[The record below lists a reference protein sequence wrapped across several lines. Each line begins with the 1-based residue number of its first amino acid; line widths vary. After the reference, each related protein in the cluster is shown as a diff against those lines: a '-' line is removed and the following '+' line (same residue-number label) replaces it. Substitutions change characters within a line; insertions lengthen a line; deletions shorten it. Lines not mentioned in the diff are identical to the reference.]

1 MNSNSNLF
9 CAITGILSGCSV
21 GLGHAASMADT
32 GDSEGIS
39 EIVVT
44 AQRRAENMQDVPITM
59 QALTAETLAQL
70 NATTFDDFVKYLTNV
85 TQYSAGPGQSN
96 IYMRGLSLGA
106 IANQS
111 SGTSG
116 LIPNV
121 GVYLDDQSASL
132 PGRNLD
138 VYAADLERIEVL
150 EGPQGTLFGS
160 GAEAGAL
167 RYITNKPKLD
177 VTEGDVNAGYS
188 YTAHGDPNSNA
199 DAMINLPLIPGTL
212 AVRAVIYDD
221 NRGGYINN
229 VPSTFTR
236 AGTDQGLAR
245 YNGGVVPTNSV
256 VINNSPIAG
265 NAINP
270 VNYQG
275 FRLSALYKLNDDW
288 NALLTQSYQNMDA
301 QGVFYEMPYG
311 SEGTTFNAEGVP
323 IGSRPLPPLSVTL
336 FNNSYDKDK
345 FENTALTVNGQ
356 VGDMRLIYSGGYLV
370 RNVEQV
376 QDYTNYARGIFGFY
390 YQCTGLSSKSAGAG
404 MCYTPSA
411 TWQDTEKN
419 THQSHEIRLSTPD
432 DWRIRAIGG
441 LYYEQLVIVDN
452 SEDVYKSVPTCS
464 PAMDVNCFNN
474 IQPWPGS
481 FTSEPGIR
489 NDNVGFFN
497 NFQRTYDQKAAF
509 GSVDLDLIPKEL
521 TVTLGTRY
529 YHFDETEIG
538 GNVGSFNCEVSKPT
552 TYFGPCLAPNGT
564 NLNTQVPNSAKYS
577 GFRSRANLSWK
588 IRDDVL
594 VYYTWSQ
601 GYRPGGFNR
610 GLSGHLPLNGID
622 QYIVPATY
630 SPDSLVNNEL
640 GFKTRWFGRRLELNG
655 AIYQEE
661 WKNAQVSFFDP
672 QSGLG
677 NIIIL
682 TNGPNY
688 QVRGAELQIVAQVT
702 DGLTVQGA
710 TAYNESKQTNSPYLI
725 NNNPASPNFGQPI
738 TSILNPYGL
747 IGSPLANSPLLQ
759 WNLRLRDEI
768 PLGDYKA
775 FWQLGAQHIGSSLSA
790 SGYVASYVQPSY
802 TTYDAAVG
810 VARDAW
816 YVQCFGQNLSNVNE
830 STSTSSAQFVETET
844 VTRPRIAGVKF
855 GYKF

>member
-1 MNSNSNLF
+1 
-9 CAITGILSGCSV
+9 
-21 GLGHAASMADT
+21 MADA
-32 GDSEGIS
+32 GDSEGIQ

-59 QALTAETLAQL
+59 QALTAETLTQL
-70 NATTFDDFVKYLTNV
+70 SATTFDDFVKYLPNV

-116 LIPNV
+116 HIPNV
-121 GVYLDDQSASL
+121 AVYLDDQSASL

-138 VYAADLERIEVL
+138 IYAADLERIEVL

-188 YTAHGDPNSNA
+188 YTAHGDPNTNV
-199 DAMINLPLIPGTL
+199 DAMINLPVIPGTL
-212 AVRAVIYDD
+212 AIRAVIYDD

-236 AGTDQGLAR
+236 LGSDEGLAR

-256 VINNSPIAG
+256 VINNYQIAG

-288 NALLTQSYQNMDA
+288 NALLAQSYQNMDA

-311 SEGTTFNAEGVP
+311 SEGTTFNAKGVP
-323 IGSRPLPPLSVTL
+323 IGSQPLPPLSVTL
-336 FNNSYDKDK
+336 FNDSYDKDK
-345 FENTALTVNGQ
+345 FENTALTVNGK
-356 VGDMRLIYSGGYLV
+356 VGDMQLIYSGAYLV

-390 YQCTGLSSKSAGAG
+390 YQCAGLSSKSAGAG
-404 MCYTPSA
+404 TCYTPSS

-464 PAMDVNCFNN
+464 QAMDVNCFNN

-481 FTSEPGIR
+481 FTSEPGVR

-509 GSVDLDLIPKEL
+509 GSVDLDFIPKEL
-521 TVTLGTRY
+521 TLTLGTRY
-529 YHFDETEIG
+529 YRFNETEIG
-538 GNVGSFNCEVSKPT
+538 GNVGSFDCKAFTPT
-552 TYFGPCLAPNGT
+552 TYFGPCLAPYGT
-564 NLNTQVPNSAKYS
+564 DLNTQVPNSAKYS

-622 QYIVPATY
+622 QFIVPATY
-630 SPDSLVNNEL
+630 SPDSLINNEV
-640 GFKTRWFGRRLELNG
+640 GFKTLWFGHRLELNG
-655 AIYQEE
+655 AVYQEE

-710 TAYNESKQTNSPYLI
+710 ASYNESKQTNSPYLI
-725 NNNPASPNFGQPI
+725 NNNPVSPNFGQPI
-738 TSILNPYGL
+738 TSILNPYGVV
-747 IGSPLANSPLLQ
+747 GSPLANSPLLQ

-768 PLGDYKA
+768 PLGGYKA
-775 FWQLGAQHIGSSLSA
+775 FWQLGAQHIGSSISA

-802 TTYDAAVG
+802 TTYDAAIG
-810 VARDAW
+810 VAKDAW

-830 STSTSSAQFVETET
+830 STSTSNAQFVETET
-844 VTRPRIAGVKF
+844 VTRPRIAGIKF
-855 GYKF
+855 GYRF

>member
-1 MNSNSNLF
+1 
-9 CAITGILSGCSV
+9 
-21 GLGHAASMADT
+21 
-32 GDSEGIS
+32 
-39 EIVVT
+39 
-44 AQRRAENMQDVPITM
+44 
-59 QALTAETLAQL
+59 
-70 NATTFDDFVKYLTNV
+70 
-85 TQYSAGPGQSN
+85 
-96 IYMRGLSLGA
+96 
-106 IANQS
+106 
-111 SGTSG
+111 
-116 LIPNV
+116 
-121 GVYLDDQSASL
+121 
-132 PGRNLD
+132 
-138 VYAADLERIEVL
+138 
-150 EGPQGTLFGS
+150 
-160 GAEAGAL
+160 
-167 RYITNKPKLD
+167 
-177 VTEGDVNAGYS
+177 
-188 YTAHGDPNSNA
+188 
-199 DAMINLPLIPGTL
+199 
-212 AVRAVIYDD
+212 
-221 NRGGYINN
+221 
-229 VPSTFTR
+229 
-236 AGTDQGLAR
+236 
-245 YNGGVVPTNSV
+245 
-256 VINNSPIAG
+256 
-265 NAINP
+265 
-270 VNYQG
+270 
-275 FRLSALYKLNDDW
+275 
-288 NALLTQSYQNMDA
+288 
-301 QGVFYEMPYG
+301 
-311 SEGTTFNAEGVP
+311 
-323 IGSRPLPPLSVTL
+323 
-336 FNNSYDKDK
+336 
-345 FENTALTVNGQ
+345 
-356 VGDMRLIYSGGYLV
+356 
-370 RNVEQV
+370 
-376 QDYTNYARGIFGFY
+376 
-390 YQCTGLSSKSAGAG
+390 LSSKSAGAG
-404 MCYTPSA
+404 KCYTPSA

-509 GSVDLDLIPKEL
+509 GSVDFDLVPKEL

-529 YHFDETEIG
+529 YHFNETEVG
-538 GNVGSFNCEVSKPT
+538 GNVGSFNCEVYKPT

-564 NLNTQVPNSAKYS
+564 DLNTQVPNSAKYS
-577 GFRSRANLSWK
+577 GFRSRGNLSWK
-588 IRDDVL
+588 IRDDML

-622 QYIVPATY
+622 QFIVPATY
-630 SPDSLVNNEL
+630 SPDSLVNNEV
-640 GFKTRWFGRRLELNG
+640 GFKTLWFGRRLEING
-655 AIYQEE
+655 AVYQEE

-775 FWQLGAQHIGSSLSA
+775 FWQLGAQHIGSSISA

-810 VARDAW
+810 VARDKW

>member
-1 MNSNSNLF
+1 MHLNPKLF
-9 CAITGILSGCSV
+9 RAIAGILGGCSAT
-21 GLGHAASMADT
+21 LTYAASMTDT
-32 GDSEGIS
+32 GDSEGMQ
-39 EIVVT
+39 EILVT
-44 AQRRAENMQDVPITM
+44 AQRRAENMQDVPIAI

-106 IANQS
+106 VANQS

-116 LIPNV
+116 QIPNV
-121 GVYLDDQSASL
+121 AVYLDDQSASL

-138 VYAADLERIEVL
+138 IYAADLERIEVL

-177 VTEGDVNAGYS
+177 VTEANAKAGYS
-188 YTAHGDPNSNA
+188 YTAHGNPNTNV
-199 DAMINLPLIPGTL
+199 DAMLNLPLIPGTL
-212 AVRAVIYDD
+212 AVRAVIYNDS
-221 NRGGYINN
+221 RGGYINN
-229 VPSTFTR
+229 VPSVFTR
-236 AGTDQGLAR
+236 AGSDEGLAR

-256 VINNSPIAG
+256 VINNYQITG

-275 FRLSALYKLNDDW
+275 LRLSALYKFSDDW
-288 NALLTQSYQNMDA
+288 DALLTQSYQNMDA

-311 SEGTTFNAEGVP
+311 SEGTTFNAQGAP

-336 FNNSYDKDK
+336 FNDSYDKDK

-356 VGDMRLIYSGGYLV
+356 VGQLKLIYSGAYLV

-376 QDYTNYARGIFGFY
+376 QDYTNYARGLFGFY
-390 YQCTGLSSKSAGAG
+390 YQCAGLSSKSASAG
-404 MCYTPSA
+404 ECYTPSS

-419 THQSHEIRLSTPD
+419 THQSHEIRLSTPG
-432 DWRIRAIGG
+432 DWRVRTIGG
-441 LYYEQLVIVDN
+441 LYYEQIIIVDN

-481 FTSEPGIR
+481 FTSEPGVR

-509 GSVDLDLIPKEL
+509 GSVDIDLIPKEL
-521 TVTLGTRY
+521 TLTLGTRY
-529 YHFDETEIG
+529 YHFDESEIG
-538 GNVGSFNCEVSKPT
+538 GNVGSFFCKVFAPT
-552 TYFGPCLAPNGT
+552 TYFGPCLAPYGSD
-564 NLNTQVPNSAKYS
+564 LNTQVPNSAKYS

-588 IRDDVL
+588 IQDDVL

-622 QYIVPATY
+622 QFIVPATY
-630 SPDSLVNNEL
+630 APDSLINNEV
-640 GFKTRWFGRRLELNG
+640 GFKTLWFGRRFKLNG
-655 AIYQEE
+655 AVYQEE

-688 QVRGAELQIVAQVT
+688 QVRGAELQIVAEIT

-710 TAYNESKQTNSPYLI
+710 TSYNESKQTNSPYLI
-725 NNNPASPNFGQPI
+725 NNNPASPNFGRPI
-738 TSILNPYGL
+738 TSIPNPYGL

-759 WNLRLRDEI
+759 WNLRVRDEFL
-768 PLGDYKA
+768 LGDYKA
-775 FWQLGAQHIGSSLSA
+775 FWQVGAQHIGSSISA
-790 SGYVASYVQPSY
+790 SGYVASYVEPGY

-810 VARDAW
+810 VAKEEW
-816 YVQCFGQNLSNVNE
+816 NVELFGQNLSNVNE
-830 STSTSSAQFVETET
+830 SASTSNAQFVETET

-855 GYKF
+855 GYRF